1 MERPT
6 LKESG
11 KRWLKLSI
19 NTRES
24 TYSLYSLEQDKFID
38 QVEADRKELIE
49 GIKNAINALPCEN
62 ALKNLYPDS
71 EENKALIEAI
81 NHLNNL
87 IN

>member
-6 LKESG
+6 LKESAE
-11 KRWLKLSI
+11 RWLDLSI

-24 TYSLYSLEQDKFID
+24 TYSFYSLEQDKFID
-38 QVEADRKELIE
+38 QGESDRKELIE
-49 GIKNAINALPCEN
+49 GIKNAINALPCKN

>member
-1 MERPT
+1 MERPNVNDE
-6 LKESG
+6 KYKISPDFQMI
-11 KRWLKLSI
+11 KFDFNAYKVDI
-19 NTRES
+19 TR
-24 TYSLYSLEQDKFID
+24 YFD
-38 QVEADRKELIE
+38 QGEADKKELIE
-49 GIKNAINALPCEN
+49 GIKNAINALPCEK